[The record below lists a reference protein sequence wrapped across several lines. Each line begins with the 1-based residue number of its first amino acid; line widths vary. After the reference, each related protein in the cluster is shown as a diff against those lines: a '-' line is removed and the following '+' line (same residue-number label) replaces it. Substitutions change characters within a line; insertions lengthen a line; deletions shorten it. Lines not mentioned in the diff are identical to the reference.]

1 METAK
6 IESITRVKNTNNYV
20 IQLDKELKIY
30 NYIKNKYESKSH
42 FKLKLKAYSNQ
53 QDFKKIFSSLANFF
67 RLTAPTYRNNLKASL
82 ASYIDYFKLLDSNN
96 QFSFNSLVGKKVS
109 VFKRG
114 WCISYD
120 SLKKEFTKGAD
131 GDMIS
136 LLLNNNDE
144 MNLKYKI
151 KKYNED
157 KTVKRK
163 YDKVI
168 LKAFTDFCKIE
179 AKEKN
184 DEKDIARDNLDV
196 QITKL
201 LLTDAEK
208 LVDLKLQINDL
219 SKNQLFNIIT
229 SVAKGIVQKQKEDNE
244 KLSSELAEVR
254 EDNEKLTNEVTKV
267 KEGYNELLKDNKK
280 LSNEVTKV
288 KEGYK
293 KLFKNFKELKESN
306 KKLSNE
312 VTIVKESYN
321 EIRENNN
328 KLINEVTIVKE
339 SNKKLSNELKEV
351 KESNKK
357 LSNEVTRVKESNKKL
372 SNEVTIVKENNKK
385 LSNELKEV
393 REGYNKLIKYND
405 KLFEKYNELKS
416 YSKKKIKELEEK
428 YNGLAE
434 SYSDLYREVNE
445 LKSDNKELRECY
457 ADIKLK
463 NKKLS
468 IKVNGLVEN
477 YHELKSLIKR
487 KIK

>member
-1 METAK
+1 
-6 IESITRVKNTNNYV
+6 
-20 IQLDKELKIY
+20 
-30 NYIKNKYESKSH
+30 
-42 FKLKLKAYSNQ
+42 
-53 QDFKKIFSSLANFF
+53 
-67 RLTAPTYRNNLKASL
+67 
-82 ASYIDYFKLLDSNN
+82 
-96 QFSFNSLVGKKVS
+96 
-109 VFKRG
+109 
-114 WCISYD
+114 
-120 SLKKEFTKGAD
+120 
-131 GDMIS
+131 MIS

-163 YDKVI
+163 YDKII

-196 QITKL
+196 QITRL

-208 LVDLKLQINDL
+208 LVDLKIQINDL

-244 KLSSELAEVR
+244 KL
-254 EDNEKLTNEVTKV
+254 TNEVI
-267 KEGYNELLKDNKK
+267 
-280 LSNEVTKV
+280 KV

-306 KKLSNE
+306 KKLTNE
-312 VTIVKESYN
+312 VTTVKESYN
-321 EIRENNN
+321 EIRENNK
-328 KLINEVTIVKE
+328 KLTNEVIKVKE
-339 SNKKLSNELKEV
+339 CYNELRKD
-351 KESNKK
+351 NKK
-357 LSNEVTRVKESNKKL
+357 LSNEVTKVKESNKKL
-372 SNEVTIVKENNKK
+372 TNEVTTVKESNKKLTNEVTRIKESYNEIRKDNNK

-434 SYSDLYREVNE
+434 SYSDLYREV
-445 LKSDNKELRECY
+445 DW
-457 ADIKLK
+457 
-463 NKKLS
+463 KK
-468 IKVNGLVEN
+468 
-477 YHELKSLIKR
+477 
-487 KIK
+487 

>member
-20 IQLDKELKIY
+20 IQLDKELKVY

-67 RLTAPTYRNNLKASL
+67 RLTAPTYRNNLKASI

-208 LVDLKLQINDL
+208 LVDLKIQINDL

-244 KLSSELAEVR
+244 KLSSELTDVKEGYNKLK
-254 EDNEKLTNEVTKV
+254 EDNEKLTNEVIKV
-267 KEGYNELLKDNKK
+267 KETYNK
-280 LSNEVTKV
+280 
-288 KEGYK
+288 
-293 KLFKNFKELKESN
+293 LKED
-306 KKLSNE
+306 NE
-312 VTIVKESYN
+312 
-321 EIRENNN
+321 
-328 KLINEVTIVKE
+328 
-339 SNKKLSNELKEV
+339 KLSNELKEV

-357 LSNEVTRVKESNKKL
+357 LSNEVTIVKESNKKL
-372 SNEVTIVKENNKK
+372 TNEVTRVKESYNEIRENNKK
-385 LSNELKEV
+385 LSSEITEVKEN
-393 REGYNKLIKYND
+393 YNKLIKYND